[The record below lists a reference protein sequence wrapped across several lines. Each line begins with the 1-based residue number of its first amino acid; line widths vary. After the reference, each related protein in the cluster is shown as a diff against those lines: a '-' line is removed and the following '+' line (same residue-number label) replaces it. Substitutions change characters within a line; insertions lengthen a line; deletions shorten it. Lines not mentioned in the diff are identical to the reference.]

1 MDPFD
6 DPAVAAYYRTVAEA
20 LAPYLA
26 ERTVHAGGWPAET
39 GRDLDGSTADAATV
53 RTAIDSGVRWFGWP
67 AGGIAPDCVRITPG
81 AGADIANAAT
91 AGLALVEEIVGRGG
105 IAVPAADGQQ
115 GLLVYVLGIPDVQ
128 EPVALIAGRA
138 PELATLDPAEAD
150 GRAWLSVFPGGALI
164 PLPYSLVDS
173 ADRTGAV
180 LPLTV
185 DELAAITAGMPLDPH
200 PDDATDRL
208 AVFGD
213 PAEALIGR

>member
-6 DPAVAAYYRTVAEA
+6 DPAVAAYYRGVAGV

-26 ERTVHAGGWPAET
+26 GRTVHAGGWPVEA
-39 GRDLDGSTADAATV
+39 GRDLDGSTADTATV
-53 RTAIDSGVRWFGWP
+53 VAAIEAGVRWFGWP
-67 AGGIAPDCVRITPG
+67 AGGSCPDCVRITAG

-91 AGLALVEEIVGRGG
+91 AGLVLVQEIVDRGG

-115 GLLVYVLGIPDVQ
+115 GLLVYVLGRPDLQ
-128 EPVALIAGRA
+128 EPVALIAERA

-150 GRAWLSVFPGGALI
+150 GRAWLSVFPAGALV

-173 ADRTGAV
+173 ADGTGAV

-200 PDDATDRL
+200 PDDAADRL
-208 AVFGD
+208 SIFGD